1 MLMSPELSSFLMVAA
16 PVAVLLVLLAV
27 VLPLVWP
34 GHRRVRRAHDRDA
47 VHDDAAAPEEPR
59 SRDPRADRG

>member
-1 MLMSPELSSFLMVAA
+1 MLMSPGLSSFLMVAA

-34 GHRRVRRAHDRDA
+34 GHRRIRHPHDGDA
-47 VHDDAAAPEEPR
+47 VHDDTAAPDEPR
-59 SRDPRADRG
+59 SRDPRNHQG